1 MTKILLHLGAI
12 LLVFSL
18 NSQNLN
24 MAEHEG
30 IDKTGGIVSIN
41 SKFYYPKISKSYCCQ
56 HELSLTGTNE
66 LSQKIFKTLVG
77 NKQVKDFSKVITTND
92 KAVVFC
98 GFDQQSCDQT
108 SSWEYITKLDTN
120 GNVLFHT
127 VVLTGS
133 SWSPKIIG
141 LTQHPDGSYYLI
153 AYNMLYHCTAS
164 GQVATTF
171 TLDASISSVTGLLA
185 LNNGNLLINA
195 TVGGVRKNVVLSTSG
210 TILNSQTSSGGNI
223 KFIEISNGFYTLRAT
238 GVVERYD
245 SSLTLKAGS
254 NISLATS
261 SYTITDFALRNDSVY
276 VTGVTGALKKPF
288 YALLDSSFSVLHQ
301 TTLDFEGVRP
311 TGIAVNNRNKVN
323 IVSTCYSK
331 TTTEYWF
338 SGIFCLDI
346 TGSLTPSQDIGVINY
361 SVVSSSL
368 GPSDFP
374 TPIIDL
380 NVTVK
385 NFGPDSVKSFFLNYY
400 AFMPPC
406 YILFHKRYDTTI
418 SPGTALSIN
427 TGSFNGQ
434 PKWSGDVKSR
444 KWYICLFT
452 TIPNGQND
460 NNINNDAY
468 CDTLLVLPTGIYELI
483 EDETKVAVY
492 PNPFS
497 NSFHLNSEKEIQNIE
512 VYNSTGAIVLQ
523 EVVAGRDFEFGEN
536 WQSGVYFLKCHTNE
550 GVLIRKL
557 VKY

>member
-1 MTKILLHLGAI
+1 MTKILLLLGAI
-12 LLVFSL
+12 LLAFGL

-24 MAEHEG
+24 IAEHEG
-30 IDKTGGIVSIN
+30 IDKTGGIVSIY

-77 NKQVKDFSKVITTND
+77 NKEVNDFSKIITTSD

-98 GFDQQSCDQT
+98 VFDRQSCDQ
-108 SSWEYITKLDTN
+108 SNSWEYITKLDTN

-133 SWSPKIIG
+133 SLSPKIVG
-141 LTQHPDGSYYLI
+141 LTQHPDGSYYVI

-164 GQVATTF
+164 GQVASTF
-171 TLDASISSVTGLLA
+171 TLDASISSVTNLLA

-195 TVGGVRKNVVLSTSG
+195 TMGGTRKNVVLSTSG

-223 KFIEISNGFYTLRAT
+223 KFIERSNGFYTLRAT

-276 VTGVTGALKKPF
+276 VTGITGTLKKPF

-301 TTLDFEGVRP
+301 TTLNYEGVRP
-311 TGIAVNNRNKVN
+311 TGIAVNYRNKVN

-331 TTTEYWF
+331 PTTEYWF
-338 SGIFCLDI
+338 SGIFCLDV
-346 TGSLTPSQDIGVINY
+346 TGSLNPSQDIGVINY

-368 GPSDFP
+368 GPSSFP
-374 TPIIDL
+374 TPILDL

-385 NFGPDSVKSFFLNYY
+385 NFGSDSVKSFFLNYY

-406 YILFHKRYDTTI
+406 YILFHKHYDTTI
-418 SPGTALSIN
+418 SPGNALSIS

-434 PKWSGDVKSR
+434 PKYTGDVSSR
-444 KWYICLFT
+444 KWNVCVFT

-460 NNINNDAY
+460 ANINNDAF
-468 CDTLLVLPTGIYELI
+468 CDTLLFSPTGI
-483 EDETKVAVY
+483 DEINKDLSNITVY

-497 NSFHLNSEKEIQNIE
+497 NSFHLSSQNDIQSMEI
-512 VYNSTGAIVLQ
+512 YNSIGILVSRESINAK
-523 EVVAGRDFEFGEN
+523 EVELGER
-536 WQSGVYFLKCHTNE
+536 WSTGVYFLKLQTKQ
-550 GVLIRKL
+550 GVVVKKL
-557 VKY
+557 VKD